1 MTPGVAWDP
10 AKRRGNL
17 AKHGI
22 DFVDAALVFEGL
34 ALHRPDLRRPYGES
48 RFVAAGPVA
57 GRLLVVVYTLRGATI
72 RIISARRAN
81 ARETKAYRSVR
92 LEGPAGPDGL
102 GPGGSADR

>member
-1 MTPGVAWDP
+1 MTPGVTWDP
-10 AKRRGNL
+10 AKRRSNL

-34 ALHRPDLRRPYGES
+34 ALHRPDLRRAYGEP
-48 RFVAAGPVA
+48 RFVATGPVA
-57 GRLLVVVYTLRGATI
+57 GRLLVVVYSLRDATL

-81 ARETKAYRSVR
+81 ARETKAYGSVR

-102 GPGGSADR
+102 GAGGSADR